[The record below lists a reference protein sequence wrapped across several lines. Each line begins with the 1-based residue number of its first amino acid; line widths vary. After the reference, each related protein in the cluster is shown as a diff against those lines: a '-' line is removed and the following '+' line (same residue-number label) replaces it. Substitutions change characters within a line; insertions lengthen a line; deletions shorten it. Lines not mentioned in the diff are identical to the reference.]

1 MQPIHCG
8 PSPEYPADQLADGV
22 IRLLPL
28 HPYPVHRFRGQRTG
42 GITDDAGQV
51 DPVHDLLRDPDQ
63 VDQRHRSV
71 EVDPTD
77 DRIDVHPVDHRTDVD
92 PGDHA
97 VDVDPVH
104 DPIEVDPLE
113 RRVQVDRG
121 HHAVQVDALD
131 HCLDVQLGGDGVQI
145 DVLQDQFGQVEF
157 GQCGV
162 DDPGDHRAQQR
173 LDQLFGGTTGV
184 GTAALRLPVQP
195 GAALAGIGDDGF
207 RGPRGQPATEPDGPG
222 RPPCGA
228 EREVDR
234 LTEQVGFALR

>member
-28 HPYPVHRFRGQRTG
+28 HPYPVHRFRGQRAG
-42 GITDDAGQV
+42 RITDDAGQV
-51 DPVHDLLRDPDQ
+51 DPVHDLLRDTDQ
-63 VDQRHRSV
+63 IDLRHRGV
-71 EVDPTD
+71 EVHLRD
-77 DRIDVHPVDHRTDVD
+77 DRVRIDSGHHGSDVEPID
-92 PGDHA
+92 DGVQIDLGDQWIQVETVGDLVQVQALH
-97 VDVDPVH
+97 H
-104 DPIEVDPLE
+104 G
-113 RRVQVDRG
+113 VQVDRR
-121 HHAVQVDALD
+121 HRAVQVDALD

-184 GTAALRLPVQP
+184 GTAAL
-195 GAALAGIGDDGF
+195 
-207 RGPRGQPATEPDGPG
+207 
-222 RPPCGA
+222 
-228 EREVDR
+228 
-234 LTEQVGFALR
+234 